1 MKRIIRLSSAALM
14 AALLTAAGAMAQPT
28 LSGNIT
34 DSSGSPVPYATVYI
48 QELQMGTTANAMGY
62 YELRLGDGAYTV
74 FYQSLGYN
82 QDFRQVR
89 IAGQAVV
96 RDVSLTVQYFQIPEV
111 TVSSGREDPAYA
123 IMRKAIARAPWYLN
137 AVNHYKADVY
147 LKGTAIVDKIPRIM
161 KMAMDRDAEMDLKV
175 GEKYLYESHNEIDFT
190 APDKYVHRLIAI
202 RSNIPSES
210 DQISPMNYIQASFYE
225 PVIVDVAVSP
235 LAPNAFS
242 HYRFS
247 YQGASLQGQYVINK
261 IAVIPKR
268 KSQQVFSG
276 TIYIIEDLWCIHSL
290 DLENENIIGKIRVK
304 QLYTPVENDFW
315 MPVSH
320 SFDVDFSMVGVKAR
334 ANYTSSVRYTDIET
348 ASPEGIKSITA
359 AITQT
364 AADTQI
370 LKANLSKP
378 AAEIERLMAK
388 NELTNR
394 DMVKLSKLIDRETA
408 AASGR
413 DTARKELE
421 IKQTTSYIID
431 KEANARSED
440 FWSGIRPIPLP
451 ADEAKS
457 FRLADSIRSTSLR
470 EVKTEPG
477 GELTIS
483 LSAGK
488 STPFSR
494 SVRDFLFGRTWRVDS
509 GRLSITYGG
518 IAGFGNFSFNSVD
531 GLNWGTDFR
540 ITRQWKSGR
549 SFSVFPEAGYAF
561 SRKAPWY
568 VINTSFNYSK
578 TTNDYFWIRLG
589 DRSADYSNYT
599 PVSPFINTAWSL
611 LLKDNLV
618 RLYQSRYLTT
628 GLKTEIANGIYLE
641 LSGKAE
647 QRTLLENNTQFS
659 FFRRDSLYKQNIPG
673 EGVSVYDH
681 DHLSLGAELTI
692 IPRQRYRISGG
703 RKFPAGSDY
712 PTFILS
718 FRQGFNNTAG
728 SYSPYTS
735 LEFSAS
741 KRKDTGPFAEFYW
754 KARAGL
760 LISSDS
766 VPFRDRF
773 HFNTQ
778 ASPVLFNNYS
788 DAFYLPVWYS
798 MATDSWFAEGHVKYT
813 VPYLAL
819 KFLPGLSNTL
829 MRENLHARFLVNG
842 NNIRYFEAGY
852 SVSEIFLLGE
862 AGLFAGF
869 NGFRFTSA
877 GVRIIFRFN

>member
-1 MKRIIRLSSAALM
+1 
-14 AALLTAAGAMAQPT
+14 MAQST

-34 DSSGSPVPYATVYI
+34 DSSGNPVPYATVYI

-62 YELRLGDGAYTV
+62 YELRLSDGAYTV

-89 IAGQAVV
+89 IAGKPVV

-111 TVSSGREDPAYA
+111 TVTSGREDPAYA

-137 AVNHYKADVY
+137 AVNHYKAEVY
-147 LKGTAIVDKIPRIM
+147 LKGTAIIDKMPRIM
-161 KMAMDRDAEMDLKV
+161 KMAMDRDAEIDLKV

-190 APDKYVHRLIAI
+190 APDKYIHRLIAI

-210 DQISPMNYIQASFYE
+210 DQISPMNYIQASFYA
-225 PVIVDVAVSP
+225 PHIAIAVSP
-235 LAPNAFS
+235 LSPDAFS

-276 TIYIIEDLWCIHSL
+276 TLFIIEDLWCIHSL

-304 QLYTPVENDFW
+304 QLHTPVENDFW

-334 ANYTSSVRYTDIET
+334 ANYTSSVKYTDIIT
-348 ASPEGIKSITA
+348 VAPEGLPAMTMPRVPVTPA
-359 AITQT
+359 TQT
-364 AADTQI
+364 PQAGTSKSAD
-370 LKANLSKP
+370 
-378 AAEIERLMAK
+378 EIEKLMAK
-388 NELTNR
+388 DELTNR
-394 DMVKLSKLIDRETA
+394 DMVRLSKLIDREA
-408 AASGR
+408 SAVSGR
-413 DTARKELE
+413 DTAKKELE

-451 ADEAKS
+451 SDELVS
-457 FRLADSIRSTSLR
+457 LRRADSIRTNTLR
-470 EVKTEPG
+470 EVRPAPG
-477 GELTIS
+477 GEVSIN

-494 SVRDFLFGRTWRVDS
+494 SARNFLFGKTWRADS
-509 GRLSITYGG
+509 NRISITYGG
-518 IAGFGNFSFNSVD
+518 IAGFDNLSFNTVD
-531 GLNWGTDFR
+531 GFNWGTDFR

-549 SFSVFPEAGYAF
+549 SFSVFPEAGYTF
-561 SRKAPWY
+561 SRKAPYY

-578 TTNDYFWIRLG
+578 TNNDYFWLRVG

-599 PVSPFINTAWSL
+599 PASPFINAAWSL

-618 RLYQSRYLTT
+618 RFYHSRYLAT
-628 GLKTEIANGIYLE
+628 GLKTEISNGIYLE
-641 LSGKAE
+641 LSGRAE
-647 QRTLLENNTQFS
+647 QRSVLENNTQFS
-659 FFRRDSLYKQNIPG
+659 FFRRDSLYKPNIPG
-673 EGVSVYDH
+673 EGVSVYAH

-718 FRQGFNNTAG
+718 LSQGFNNAAG

-735 LEFSAS
+735 MEFSAS

-760 LISSDS
+760 LISPDS
-766 VPFRDRF
+766 VPFQDRF

-788 DAFYLPVWYS
+788 DAFYLPAWYS
-798 MATDSWFAEGHVKYT
+798 MATDRWFAEGHVKYT

-829 MRENLHARFLVNG
+829 MRENLHARLLVNG
-842 NNIRYFEAGY
+842 NAIRYFEAGY

-862 AGLFAGF
+862 AGIFAGF
-869 NGFRFTSA
+869 NDFRFTSA
-877 GVRIIFRFN
+877 GVRIILRFN